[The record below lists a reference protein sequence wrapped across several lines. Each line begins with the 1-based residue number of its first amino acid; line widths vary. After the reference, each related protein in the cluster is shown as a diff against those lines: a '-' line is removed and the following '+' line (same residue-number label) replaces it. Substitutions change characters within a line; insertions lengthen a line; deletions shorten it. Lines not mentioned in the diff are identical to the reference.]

1 MSKVAIII
9 VVLIGFSI
17 IAGVF
22 IASMIMR
29 SNVPQS
35 IKKNSNTVPVNNT
48 TDTQTSV
55 SSQKYEDSSGFSF
68 NYPTG
73 LKVYEE
79 SSNLTA
85 AYYAYLTL
93 ESNATYGYFTASDT
107 AYKSVD
113 EYVFK
118 DSKIKGAELVGATSI
133 DGISAK
139 QYQKDG
145 NMFTV
150 AYDLGVLY
158 ILQTPVD
165 KGFWEQS
172 HDQII
177 ESFAFLNLNPTPAP
191 VVNNPA
197 GGQVIY
203 EPEVVVQ

>member
-1 MSKVAIII
+1 M
-9 VVLIGFSI
+9 LIGFSI
-17 IAGVF
+17 VAGVF
-22 IASMIMR
+22 VASMIMR
-29 SNVPQS
+29 NNAPQS
-35 IKKNSNTVPVNNT
+35 VKKTSNTAPANNT
-48 TDTQTSV
+48 VDTQTSV
-55 SSQKYEDSSGFSF
+55 SNQKYEDSSGFSF

-73 LKVYEE
+73 LKIYEE
-79 SSNLTA
+79 PSNLTA

-93 ESNATYGYFTASDT
+93 ENSATYGYFTASDT
-107 AYKSVD
+107 AYKSID

-118 DSKIKGAELVGATSI
+118 DSKIKGAELVGATSL
-133 DGISAK
+133 GGVSAK

-145 NMFTV
+145 NLFTV

-158 ILQTPVD
+158 ILQTPID
-165 KGFWEQS
+165 KGPWDQS
-172 HDQII
+172 HEQII